1 MEQFEKDPFIIA
13 EEFQVDF
20 GQNIKRFIKQHSLHS
35 VQTVFPTLERETGNM
50 TIVIDD
56 IQTTHS
62 LYRAFKEE
70 HYFLHKFG
78 EAVKIQRNS
87 LPIQLRP
94 CFSKEMTNYS

>member
-1 MEQFEKDPFIIA
+1 
-13 EEFQVDF
+13 
-20 GQNIKRFIKQHSLHS
+20 
-35 VQTVFPTLERETGNM
+35 M